1 MSDAIIAFII
11 LAILYVITTAIENK
25 GKQFSRDGNYVPK
38 MVTSSNTGPAESV
51 VPMGTI
57 YFTEDGG
64 GRTYNMVLDHSMDN
78 FEAGTTF
85 AFRLKNAK
93 DLNTDLGK

>member
-38 MVTSSNTGPAESV
+38 MVTSSNTGNTGTSESV
-51 VPMGTI
+51 VPMGFI
-57 YFTEDGG
+57 FYKEDGG
-64 GRTYNMVLDHSMDN
+64 GRTYRMELNNSMDIFDN
-78 FEAGTTF
+78 GTIFSFTL
-85 AFRLKNAK
+85 RKE
-93 DLNTDLGK
+93 NTA